1 MSTSIEPSNGIEFTD
16 VPPEI
21 TPTLN
26 VVFGLVG
33 TWMSEIAAI
42 ARPSAWIGFGMPN
55 AP

>member
-1 MSTSIEPSNGIEFTD
+1 MSTSMLPSNGIEFTD

-26 VVFGLVG
+26 VVFGVDG
-33 TWMSEIAAI
+33 TWMSAMPAI